1 MKEESKGVL
10 RGGVG
15 RAGKEEEKKGRAK
28 RMSREGGQ
36 GEGVVTVSLNILN
49 TS

>member
-1 MKEESKGVL
+1 MK
-10 RGGVG
+10 
-15 RAGKEEEKKGRAK
+15 EEKKGRAK

-36 GEGVVTVSLNILN
+36 GEGVVRVSLNILN